1 MLSRFKKFIFTFVGV
16 IALIL
21 LPMVS
26 SAQVTGVVFND
37 QITATA
43 EGGDGFTVHT
53 SLTIYGSNG
62 LPGLT
67 IVAVVDT
74 GAIEPPYQA
83 VVPVTQISQ
92 TGAEQFN
99 LSFTTP
105 AFPFAPGSTFAQF
118 AVVDTT
124 SLNSVGLPNFNIDNS
139 APYQTF
145 FNTMV
150 GNVVYI
156 GGSSGG
162 GNNNNNNNPTGGG
175 TNPPNSGGE
184 VVPPCVGT
192 VAQPCVN
199 TTPAIQ
205 FSPGATIHNPLG
217 AEFDDMDI
225 LEFLKKLFENF
236 VRIALPFLVLFT
248 IWAGL
253 QFVLAR
259 GNSEKI
265 SDAKK
270 NFLYV
275 IIGLAIVFGAWGL
288 AEILSGTVDQF
299 EAANFVMKL
308 LV

>member
-1 MLSRFKKFIFTFVGV
+1 MLYKISK
-16 IALIL
+16 IL
-21 LPMVS
+21 LTIFVFFLPSFAFAGPSVVWSTQPAINGNVVTGFLTVSGIDPQMPPLMLVLFSDADGEFNPYVS
-26 SAQVTGVVFND
+26 SAILGPASNNTYNFTAPFDGTLTYFLPVLDGSFDGGTSFNPFTAYSVGQVANVTNPTG
-37 QITATA
+37 
-43 EGGDGFTVHT
+43 GGD
-53 SLTIYGSNG
+53 
-62 LPGLT
+62 P
-67 IVAVVDT
+67 
-74 GAIEPPYQA
+74 
-83 VVPVTQISQ
+83 
-92 TGAEQFN
+92 
-99 LSFTTP
+99 
-105 AFPFAPGSTFAQF
+105 
-118 AVVDTT
+118 
-124 SLNSVGLPNFNIDNS
+124 
-139 APYQTF
+139 
-145 FNTMV
+145 
-150 GNVVYI
+150 
-156 GGSSGG
+156 
-162 GNNNNNNNPTGGG
+162 NNPTGG
-175 TNPPNSGGE
+175 TPTTTPGG

-236 VRIALPFLVLFT
+236 VKIALPFLVLFT